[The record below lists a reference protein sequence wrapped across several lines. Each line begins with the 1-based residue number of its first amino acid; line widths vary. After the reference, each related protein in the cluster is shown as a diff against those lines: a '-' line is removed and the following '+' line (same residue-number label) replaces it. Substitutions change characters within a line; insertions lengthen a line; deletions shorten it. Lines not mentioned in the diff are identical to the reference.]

1 MSLILENKRINDEY
15 YLMKVEFANNAKM
28 GQFFMMR
35 SWGSSP
41 LLSRPISIYDR
52 DETSVTFL
60 YKVVGVGTEII
71 KNLKV
76 GDNIT
81 INGPYGNSFPEVEGR
96 IALVGGGIGIA
107 PLYLASKELRKN
119 PNNQVDI
126 FFSLRNEEILKEELT
141 GVCNT
146 LMLKV
151 DERVTEVF
159 DYDAYDYIFT
169 CGPEAMMKSV
179 YDCSKDKKAEVYV
192 SLERHMGCGVGICYV
207 CTCATKHGN
216 KLVCKDGPIFLG
228 EDVYDV

>member
-60 YKVVGVGTEII
+60 YKVVGVGTEIM
-71 KNLKV
+71 KNLRV

-96 IALVGGGIGIA
+96 IALVGGGVGIA

>member
-1 MSLILENKRINDEY
+1 MGALEKFPFIRHLGDVTGASTSEPGVERVEINSDIAKLI
-15 YLMKVEFANNAKM
+15 
-28 GQFFMMR
+28 
-35 SWGSSP
+35 
-41 LLSRPISIYDR
+41 
-52 DETSVTFL
+52 
-60 YKVVGVGTEII
+60 
-71 KNLKV
+71 
-76 GDNIT
+76 
-81 INGPYGNSFPEVEGR
+81 
-96 IALVGGGIGIA
+96 GGGVGIA

-126 FFSLRNEEILKEELT
+126 FFSLRNEEILKEELK

>member
-60 YKVVGVGTEII
+60 YKVVGVGTEIM

-96 IALVGGGIGIA
+96 IALVGGGVGIA